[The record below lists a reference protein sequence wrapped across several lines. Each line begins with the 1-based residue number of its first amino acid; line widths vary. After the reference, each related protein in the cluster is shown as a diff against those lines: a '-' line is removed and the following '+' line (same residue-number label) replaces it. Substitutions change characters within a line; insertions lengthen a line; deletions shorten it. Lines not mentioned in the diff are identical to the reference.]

1 VSSFHTAAIL
11 HVARH
16 AASSKK
22 ENLARTR
29 ERRKREYQDKPS
41 FVLGTRTSVEDDVWK
56 KCDLAQCLVNP
67 HNLNG
72 PPALPSPPDTNPYS
86 LSTLPS
92 VLTETMTTS
101 EGELS
106 VTIPKNTNYGI
117 DTPEK
122 QMLFQELPSLTAV
135 SSFTVSES
143 HFRAAFDAVSDET
156 SHKSSGLGSGSG
168 SSSASAT
175 GQGEQMQKLAE
186 ESWKKEKMKADA
198 FAKMVDL
205 HNANARGITYE
216 NRRRIVLQFSGPEN
230 SFDPGRA
237 EVQGEKSF
245 FLISRITF
253 LTDMSSCLAALLT
266 YQIRNLWNHLTTFK
280 RDVSN
285 RRPLLKLIHQRAKIL
300 RYLKRLDRNRYEVV
314 LPRLALDPR
323 SIEGELTL

>member
-1 VSSFHTAAIL
+1 MSSFHTAAIL

-29 ERRKREYQDKPS
+29 ERRNREYQDKPS
-41 FVLGTRTSVEDDVWK
+41 FVLGTCTSVEDDVWK

-156 SHKSSGLGSGSG
+156 SHKSSGLGLGLGLGSGSDTSSA

-175 GQGEQMQKLAE
+175 GKGEQMQKLAE

-237 EVQGEKSF
+237 EVQGEIV

-253 LTDMSSCLAALLT
+253 SDGYVILSSCT
-266 YQIRNLWNHLTTFK
+266 
-280 RDVSN
+280 S
-285 RRPLLKLIHQRAKIL
+285 
-300 RYLKRLDRNRYEVV
+300 YLPDPQLMESLDYVQ
-314 LPRLALDPR
+314 
-323 SIEGELTL
+323 T